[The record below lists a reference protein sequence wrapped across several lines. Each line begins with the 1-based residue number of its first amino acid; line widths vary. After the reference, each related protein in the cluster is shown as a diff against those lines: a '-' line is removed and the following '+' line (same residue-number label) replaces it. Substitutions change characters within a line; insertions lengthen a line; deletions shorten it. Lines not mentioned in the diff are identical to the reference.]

1 MIPKLYQNKTYY
13 IDIIFKK
20 VVAIL
25 KGPRK
30 LSLTAL
36 TDQMETG
43 TRSGSCSSSVV
54 IINDTM
60 AVILALAL

>member
-13 IDIIFKK
+13 IDVIFKK

-25 KGPRK
+25 KDPRK

-36 TDQMETG
+36 TDQME
-43 TRSGSCSSSVV
+43 SQAHAQV
-54 IINDTM
+54 
-60 AVILALAL
+60 LAQVLL